1 MCSLILNDIIIF
13 TIVTGSTISSLKK
26 IHMANK
32 KKGTLYDTFN
42 PILAGVTFWEH
53 FGIILCDY
61 ENKSLSP
68 LLITVVVL

>member
-1 MCSLILNDIIIF
+1 
-13 TIVTGSTISSLKK
+13 
-26 IHMANK
+26 MANK

-61 ENKSLSP
+61 ENKSLKQGC
-68 LLITVVVL
+68 